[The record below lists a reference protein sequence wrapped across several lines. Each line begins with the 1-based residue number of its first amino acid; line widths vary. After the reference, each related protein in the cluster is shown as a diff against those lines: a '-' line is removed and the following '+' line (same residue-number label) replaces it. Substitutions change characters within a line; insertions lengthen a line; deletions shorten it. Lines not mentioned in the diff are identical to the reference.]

1 VNKLGSKGGD
11 GMNTQEMKKLCE
23 NHKHRYVLVTT
34 KDGRQ
39 FDAIIESVDNENVSF
54 AVPMGGEMHTG
65 APHGDQGFGY
75 GYEGDFAEDYE
86 GGQTRQFFPGY
97 QTYGFPYTPY
107 PPFPPYSYY
116 PPFYYRPRRF
126 QRLILPLAALTALS
140 VLPYF

>member
-1 VNKLGSKGGD
+1 
-11 GMNTQEMKKLCE
+11 MNTQEMKKLCE

-39 FDAIIESVDNENVSF
+39 FDAIIESVDKENVSF

-65 APHGDQGFGY
+65 VPQGDQGFGY
-75 GYEGDFAEDYE
+75 GYEGDFAGDYE

-97 QTYGFPYTPY
+97 QTYGYPYQ
-107 PPFPPYSYY
+107 PFPPYGYY

-140 VLPYF
+140 ILPYF